1 MRRDADRSFLRPE
14 VVSRL
19 ATMEMR
25 ARFVVEGFI
34 TGLHKSPYHGFSVE
48 FAQHRQYM
56 PGDEI
61 RRIDWKV
68 LARTDRYYIKQFEEE
83 TNLKAYLI
91 LDTSRSMEFK
101 AEGPVTKL
109 QYASWLAAALAYLLM
124 RQQDAVGLMTYDEE
138 LRKYLPPHS
147 TNVYLQS
154 ILKELEQLQPAN
166 ATGTG
171 RALNLAAER
180 LNRRGLVMIFSDLFD
195 NPDEVISA
203 LKHFRYNQHEVL
215 LFHILDPR
223 ERNFNFGRDAIFR
236 DMESNEEIL
245 TQPYQIQR
253 AYQEAM
259 RDFIA
264 RYKKECR
271 EQRIDYVLMD
281 TSMPFDVALV
291 EYLNKRKKIG
301 G

>member
-1 MRRDADRSFLRPE
+1 
-14 VVSRL
+14 
-19 ATMEMR
+19 MEMR